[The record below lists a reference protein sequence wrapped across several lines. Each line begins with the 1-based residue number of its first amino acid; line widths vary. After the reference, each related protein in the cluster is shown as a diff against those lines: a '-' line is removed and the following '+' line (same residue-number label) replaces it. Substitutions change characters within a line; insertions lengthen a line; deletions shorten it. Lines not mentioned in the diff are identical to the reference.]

1 MIQEEAEKWLTRPLE
16 KKYWA
21 LYVDGTN
28 FRGSGGLKSPLF

>member
-21 LYVDGTN
+21 LYVDGWKWRFEN
-28 FRGSGGLKSPLF
+28 DPLLTV